1 MKEVMEDTAAENIIK
16 VVAILTAILSGQE
29 EEAHQM
35 VIESDV
41 MILFSVLTGLLL
53 SSISTLADFNNTT
66 IEEYLQQLGYS
77 AARSL

>member
-1 MKEVMEDTAAENIIK
+1 MEDTAAENIIK

-41 MILFSVLTGLLL
+41 MLLFSVLTGLLI
-53 SSISTLADFNNTT
+53 SSINTLAELGNIS

>member
-1 MKEVMEDTAAENIIK
+1 MEDTAAEHIIK

-29 EEAHQM
+29 EEAHQL

-41 MILFSVLTGLLL
+41 IVLFSVLTGLLL
-53 SSISTLADFNNTT
+53 SSMTSLAEANNSTVED
-66 IEEYLQQLGYS
+66 YLQQLGYS

>member
-1 MKEVMEDTAAENIIK
+1 MEDTAAENIIK

-29 EEAHQM
+29 EEAHQL

-41 MILFSVLTGLLL
+41 ILLFSVLTGLLI
-53 SSISTLADFNNTT
+53 SSMNTLADLGNIS

>member
-1 MKEVMEDTAAENIIK
+1 MEDTAAENIIK

-29 EEAHQM
+29 EEAHQL

-41 MILFSVLTGLLL
+41 IVLFSVLTGLLL
-53 SSISTLADFNNTT
+53 SSMTSLAEINDLTVQD
-66 IEEYLQQLGYS
+66 YLQQLGYS

>member
-1 MKEVMEDTAAENIIK
+1 MEDTAAENIIK

-29 EEAHQM
+29 EEAHQL

-41 MILFSVLTGLLL
+41 IVLFSVLTGLLL
-53 SSISTLADFNNTT
+53 SSMTSLAEMNDLTVQD
-66 IEEYLQQLGYS
+66 YLQQLGYS

>member
-1 MKEVMEDTAAENIIK
+1 MEDTAAENIIK